1 MLCLWNYILYIC
13 EYINFQNPYI
23 MPDTSSKTTENLDF
37 QPEDSKKIH
46 QSADAES
53 TSKTESNNSNHS
65 DENSRTVTIEIVRH
79 KRLFE
84 ILENPRA
91 MWKVIASLFVIVGVF
106 FIGLALV
113 VLVVKSFYPYNVIK
127 TNPYGAT
134 IIKNEDKEVI
144 YWLFNTAEL
153 WANSGIEVKKN
164 DRITI
169 RASGAANTAIHYLVD
184 GASDDF
190 QPKFSWVGTEGLERN
205 TGHSAFRGKF
215 RLVPDAPFGKLLMQ
229 IIPVSKQKN
238 SGKWIKESTY
248 IDGTDEKGVQNH
260 IFTIGKERIEL
271 VIPCDGVLHFAV
283 NDVVMSD
290 KNIKDM
296 YLKSLRLFQDSI
308 EEDCKKELQSYID
321 YFNNTFEN
329 INDDKNKNDKR
340 SLKDSIIENNDVKEF
355 LKKYKGGILL
365 KNEYINIKLK
375 NFIDR
380 VKKILKKYKVGILP
394 KDNKPDD
401 KEKEKKVEKK
411 FTRKDLI
418 DSLKNLEYG
427 FGFYYEK
434 GDYLH
439 KGYPFVNELIYY
451 YDNKYRNPW
460 YMDNVGSFLIVIE
473 RKTNK

>member
-190 QPKFSWVGTEGLERN
+190 QPGFSWVGTEGLERN
-205 TGHSAFRGKF
+205 TGHSAFRCQF

-238 SGKWIKESTY
+238 QADWIKSSTY
-248 IDGTDEKGVQNH
+248 IDDTDEKGEKNQ

-271 VIPCDGVLHFAV
+271 VVPCDGVLHFAV

-296 YLKSLRLFQDSI
+296 YLKSLQLFKESI
-308 EEDCKKELQSYID
+308 NDNNGKNELQLYID
-321 YFNNTFEN
+321 SFDKILKNNKK
-329 INDDKNKNDKR
+329 DKNKKDKET
-340 SLKDSIIENNDVKEF
+340 LKDIIIEDDNVGKF
-355 LKKYKGGILL
+355 LQKYEGGILSKKEAE
-365 KNEYINIKLK
+365 KNKEIYIKRK
-375 NFIDR
+375 N
-380 VKKILKKYKVGILP
+380 
-394 KDNKPDD
+394 
-401 KEKEKKVEKK
+401 
-411 FTRKDLI
+411 LI
-418 DSLKNLEYG
+418 DNLKNLGYG
-427 FGFYYEK
+427 FGVYYQKDDSMHE
-434 GDYLH
+434 
-439 KGYPFVNELIYY
+439 GYPFVNELIYY
-451 YDNKYRNPW
+451 YDKEYRDPW

>member
-1 MLCLWNYILYIC
+1 
-13 EYINFQNPYI
+13 

-37 QPEDSKKIH
+37 QPEDSKKIY

-190 QPKFSWVGTEGLERN
+190 QPKFSWVGTEGIERN

-229 IIPVSKQKN
+229 IIPVSKQKDR
-238 SGKWIKESTY
+238 GKWIKESTY

-271 VIPCDGVLHFAV
+271 VIPCDGVLHFAD

-296 YLKSLRLFQDSI
+296 YLESLRLFQESI
-308 EEDCKKELQSYID
+308 EEDCKNEDCKNEDCKNELQSYID
-321 YFNNTFEN
+321 SFNNIFEN
-329 INDDKNKNDKR
+329 INDDKNKNDKD
-340 SLKDSIIENNDVKEF
+340 SLKNIIIKNGNVKKF
-355 LKKYKGGILL
+355 LKKYKGGILSII
-365 KNEYINIKLK
+365 KKEESKEKNIK
-375 NFIDR
+375 
-380 VKKILKKYKVGILP
+380 
-394 KDNKPDD
+394 
-401 KEKEKKVEKK
+401 
-411 FTRKDLI
+411 RKDLI
-418 DSLKNLEYG
+418 DSLKNLGYG
-427 FGFYYEK
+427 FGVYYQK
-434 GDYLH
+434 DDSVH
-439 KGYPFVNELIYY
+439 NGYPFVNELIYY
-451 YDNKYRNPW
+451 YDKKYRDPW

>member
-1 MLCLWNYILYIC
+1 
-13 EYINFQNPYI
+13 
-23 MPDTSSKTTENLDF
+23 MPDISSKTTENLDF

-46 QSADAES
+46 QSADVES
-53 TSKTESNNSNHS
+53 KSKTESNNSNHP

-190 QPKFSWVGTEGLERN
+190 QPEFSWVGTEGLERN
-205 TGHSAFRGKF
+205 TGHSAFRGKY

-229 IIPVSKQKN
+229 IIPVSKQKD

-248 IDGTDEKGVQNH
+248 IDGTDEKGEQNH

-296 YLKSLRLFQDSI
+296 YLESMRLFKDSI
-308 EEDCKKELQSYID
+308 KGDCKNELQSYMD
-321 YFNNTFEN
+321 YFNNILN
-329 INDDKNKNDKR
+329 KKDDKDSI
-340 SLKDSIIENNDVKEF
+340 SLKDSIIKNNNVKEF
-355 LKKYKGGILL
+355 LKKYKGGILS
-365 KNEYINIKLK
+365 KEYNYIKLK

-380 VKKILKKYKVGILP
+380 VKKMLEKYKGGILS
-394 KDNKPDD
+394 KDNKPYD
-401 KEKEKKVEKK
+401 KEKEKIEKNIK
-411 FTRKDLI
+411 RKDLI

-427 FGFYYEK
+427 FGFYYNGEK
-434 GDYLH
+434 PDAT
-439 KGYPFVNELIYY
+439 GYPFVNELIYY
-451 YDNKYRNPW
+451 YDKKYRDPW

>member
-1 MLCLWNYILYIC
+1 
-13 EYINFQNPYI
+13 

-190 QPKFSWVGTEGLERN
+190 QPGFSWVGTEGLERN
-205 TGHSAFRGKF
+205 TGHSAFRCQF

-238 SGKWIKESTY
+238 QADWIKSSTY
-248 IDGTDEKGVQNH
+248 IDDTDEKGEKNQ

-271 VIPCDGVLHFAV
+271 VVPCDGVLHFAV

-296 YLKSLRLFQDSI
+296 YLKSLQLFKESI
-308 EEDCKKELQSYID
+308 NDNNGKNELQLYID
-321 YFNNTFEN
+321 SFDKILKNNKK
-329 INDDKNKNDKR
+329 DKNKKDKET
-340 SLKDSIIENNDVKEF
+340 LKDIIIEDDNVGKF
-355 LKKYKGGILL
+355 LQKYEGGILSKKEAE
-365 KNEYINIKLK
+365 KNKEIYIKRK
-375 NFIDR
+375 N
-380 VKKILKKYKVGILP
+380 
-394 KDNKPDD
+394 
-401 KEKEKKVEKK
+401 
-411 FTRKDLI
+411 LI
-418 DSLKNLEYG
+418 DNLKNLGYG
-427 FGFYYEK
+427 FGVYYQKDDSMHE
-434 GDYLH
+434 
-439 KGYPFVNELIYY
+439 GYPFVNELIYY
-451 YDNKYRNPW
+451 YDKEYRDPW

>member
-1 MLCLWNYILYIC
+1 
-13 EYINFQNPYI
+13 

-53 TSKTESNNSNHS
+53 TSKTESNNSNHP

-190 QPKFSWVGTEGLERN
+190 QPGFSWVGTEGLERN
-205 TGHSAFRGKF
+205 TGHSAFRCQF

-238 SGKWIKESTY
+238 QADWIKSSTY
-248 IDGTDEKGVQNH
+248 IDDTDEKGEKNQ

-271 VIPCDGVLHFAV
+271 VVPCDGVLHFAV

-296 YLKSLRLFQDSI
+296 YLKSLQLFKESI
-308 EEDCKKELQSYID
+308 NDNNGKNELQLYID
-321 YFNNTFEN
+321 SFDKILKNNKK
-329 INDDKNKNDKR
+329 DKNKKDKET
-340 SLKDSIIENNDVKEF
+340 LKDIIIEDDNVGKF
-355 LKKYKGGILL
+355 LQKYKGGILSKKEAE
-365 KNEYINIKLK
+365 KNKEIYIKRK
-375 NFIDR
+375 N
-380 VKKILKKYKVGILP
+380 
-394 KDNKPDD
+394 
-401 KEKEKKVEKK
+401 
-411 FTRKDLI
+411 LI
-418 DSLKNLEYG
+418 DNLKNLGYG
-427 FGFYYEK
+427 FGVYYQKDDSMHE
-434 GDYLH
+434 
-439 KGYPFVNELIYY
+439 GYPFVNELIYY
-451 YDNKYRNPW
+451 YDKEYRDPW

>member
-37 QPEDSKKIH
+37 QPEDSKKIY

-190 QPKFSWVGTEGLERN
+190 QPGFSWVGTEGLERN
-205 TGHSAFRGKF
+205 TGHSAFRGQF

-238 SGKWIKESTY
+238 RADWIKSSTY
-248 IDGTDEKGVQNH
+248 IDDTDEKGEKNQ

-271 VIPCDGVLHFAV
+271 VVPCDGVLHFAV

-296 YLKSLRLFQDSI
+296 YLKSLQLFKESI
-308 EEDCKKELQSYID
+308 NDNNGKNELQLYID
-321 YFNNTFEN
+321 SFDKILKNNKK
-329 INDDKNKNDKR
+329 DKNKKDKET
-340 SLKDSIIENNDVKEF
+340 LKDIIIEDDNVGKF
-355 LKKYKGGILL
+355 LQKYKGGILSKKEVE
-365 KNEYINIKLK
+365 KNEEINIKRK
-375 NFIDR
+375 N
-380 VKKILKKYKVGILP
+380 
-394 KDNKPDD
+394 
-401 KEKEKKVEKK
+401 
-411 FTRKDLI
+411 LI
-418 DSLKNLEYG
+418 DSLKKLKYG
-427 FGFYYEK
+427 FGVYYQKDDSVHE
-434 GDYLH
+434 
-439 KGYPFVNELIYY
+439 GYPFVNELIYY
-451 YDNKYRNPW
+451 YDKEYRNPW

>member
-169 RASGAANTAIHYLVD
+169 RASGAANTAIHHLVD

-190 QPKFSWVGTEGLERN
+190 QPGFSWVGTEGLERN

-271 VIPCDGVLHFAV
+271 VVPCDGVLHFAV

-296 YLKSLRLFQDSI
+296 YLKSLQLFKESI
-308 EEDCKKELQSYID
+308 NDNNGKNELQLYID
-321 YFNNTFEN
+321 SFDKILKNNKK
-329 INDDKNKNDKR
+329 DKNKKDKET
-340 SLKDSIIENNDVKEF
+340 LKDIIIEDDNVGKF
-355 LKKYKGGILL
+355 LQKYEGGILSKKEAE
-365 KNEYINIKLK
+365 KNKEIYIKRK
-375 NFIDR
+375 N
-380 VKKILKKYKVGILP
+380 
-394 KDNKPDD
+394 
-401 KEKEKKVEKK
+401 
-411 FTRKDLI
+411 LI
-418 DSLKNLEYG
+418 DNLKNLGYG
-427 FGFYYEK
+427 FGVYYQKDDSMHE
-434 GDYLH
+434 
-439 KGYPFVNELIYY
+439 GYPFVNELIYY
-451 YDNKYRNPW
+451 YDKEYRDPW

>member
-1 MLCLWNYILYIC
+1 
-13 EYINFQNPYI
+13 

-169 RASGAANTAIHYLVD
+169 RASGAANTAIHHLVD

-190 QPKFSWVGTEGLERN
+190 QPGFSWVGTEGLERN
-205 TGHSAFRGKF
+205 TGHSAFRGQF

-238 SGKWIKESTY
+238 RADWIKSSTY
-248 IDGTDEKGVQNH
+248 IDDTDEKGEKNQ

-271 VIPCDGVLHFAV
+271 VVPCDGVLHFAV

-296 YLKSLRLFQDSI
+296 YLKSLQLFKESI
-308 EEDCKKELQSYID
+308 NDNNGKNELQLYID
-321 YFNNTFEN
+321 SFDKILKNNKK
-329 INDDKNKNDKR
+329 DKNKKDKET
-340 SLKDSIIENNDVKEF
+340 LKDIIIEDDNVGKF
-355 LKKYKGGILL
+355 LQKYKGGILSKKEVE
-365 KNEYINIKLK
+365 KNEEINIKRK
-375 NFIDR
+375 N
-380 VKKILKKYKVGILP
+380 
-394 KDNKPDD
+394 
-401 KEKEKKVEKK
+401 
-411 FTRKDLI
+411 LI
-418 DSLKNLEYG
+418 DSLKKLKYG
-427 FGFYYEK
+427 FGVYYQKDDSVHE
-434 GDYLH
+434 
-439 KGYPFVNELIYY
+439 GYPFVNELIYY
-451 YDNKYRNPW
+451 YDKEYRDPW

>member
-1 MLCLWNYILYIC
+1 
-13 EYINFQNPYI
+13 

-134 IIKNEDKEVI
+134 IIKNEGKEVI

-169 RASGAANTAIHYLVD
+169 RASGAANTAIHHLVD

-190 QPKFSWVGTEGLERN
+190 QPGFSWVGTEGLERN
-205 TGHSAFRGKF
+205 TGHSAFRGQF

-238 SGKWIKESTY
+238 RADWIKSSTY
-248 IDGTDEKGVQNH
+248 IDDTDEKGEKNQ

-271 VIPCDGVLHFAV
+271 VVPCDGVLHFAV

-296 YLKSLRLFQDSI
+296 YLKSLQLFKESI
-308 EEDCKKELQSYID
+308 NDNNGKNELQLYID
-321 YFNNTFEN
+321 SFDKILKNNKK
-329 INDDKNKNDKR
+329 DKNKKDKET
-340 SLKDSIIENNDVKEF
+340 LKDIIIEDDNVGKF
-355 LKKYKGGILL
+355 LQKYKGGILSKKEVE
-365 KNEYINIKLK
+365 KNEEINIKRK
-375 NFIDR
+375 N
-380 VKKILKKYKVGILP
+380 
-394 KDNKPDD
+394 
-401 KEKEKKVEKK
+401 
-411 FTRKDLI
+411 LI
-418 DSLKNLEYG
+418 DSLKKLKYG
-427 FGFYYEK
+427 FGVYYQKDDSVHE
-434 GDYLH
+434 
-439 KGYPFVNELIYY
+439 GYPFVNELIYY
-451 YDNKYRNPW
+451 YDKEYRDPW

>member
-53 TSKTESNNSNHS
+53 TSKTESDNSNHS
-65 DENSRTVTIEIVRH
+65 DENSRIVTIEIVRH

-169 RASGAANTAIHYLVD
+169 RASGAANTAIHHLVD

-190 QPKFSWVGTEGLERN
+190 QPGFSWVGTEGLERN
-205 TGHSAFRGKF
+205 TGHSAFRGQF

-229 IIPVSKQKN
+229 IISVSKQKN
-238 SGKWIKESTY
+238 RADWIKSSTY
-248 IDGTDEKGVQNH
+248 IDDTDEKGEKNQ

-271 VIPCDGVLHFAV
+271 VVPCDGVLHFAV

-296 YLKSLRLFQDSI
+296 YLKSLQLFKESI
-308 EEDCKKELQSYID
+308 NDNNGKNELQLYID
-321 YFNNTFEN
+321 SFDKILKNNKK
-329 INDDKNKNDKR
+329 DKNKKDKET
-340 SLKDSIIENNDVKEF
+340 LKDIIIEDDNVGKF
-355 LKKYKGGILL
+355 LQKYEGGILSKKEAE
-365 KNEYINIKLK
+365 KNKEIYIKRK
-375 NFIDR
+375 N
-380 VKKILKKYKVGILP
+380 
-394 KDNKPDD
+394 
-401 KEKEKKVEKK
+401 
-411 FTRKDLI
+411 LI
-418 DSLKNLEYG
+418 DNLKNLGYG
-427 FGFYYEK
+427 FGVYYQKDDSMHE
-434 GDYLH
+434 
-439 KGYPFVNELIYY
+439 GYPFVNELIYY
-451 YDNKYRNPW
+451 YDKEYRDPW

>member
-1 MLCLWNYILYIC
+1 
-13 EYINFQNPYI
+13 

-169 RASGAANTAIHYLVD
+169 RASGAANTAIHHLVD

-190 QPKFSWVGTEGLERN
+190 QPGFSWVGTEGLERN
-205 TGHSAFRGKF
+205 TGHSAFRGQF

-238 SGKWIKESTY
+238 RADWIKSSTY
-248 IDGTDEKGVQNH
+248 IDDTDEKGEKNQ

-271 VIPCDGVLHFAV
+271 VVPCDGVLHFAV

-296 YLKSLRLFQDSI
+296 YLKSLQLFKESI
-308 EEDCKKELQSYID
+308 NDNNGKNELQLYID
-321 YFNNTFEN
+321 SFDKILKNNKK
-329 INDDKNKNDKR
+329 DKNKKDKET
-340 SLKDSIIENNDVKEF
+340 LKDIIIEDDNVGKF
-355 LKKYKGGILL
+355 LQKYEGGILSKKEAE
-365 KNEYINIKLK
+365 KNKEIYIKRK
-375 NFIDR
+375 N
-380 VKKILKKYKVGILP
+380 
-394 KDNKPDD
+394 
-401 KEKEKKVEKK
+401 
-411 FTRKDLI
+411 LI
-418 DSLKNLEYG
+418 DNLKNLGYG
-427 FGFYYEK
+427 FGVYYQKDDSMHE
-434 GDYLH
+434 
-439 KGYPFVNELIYY
+439 GYPFINELIYY
-451 YDNKYRNPW
+451 YDKEYRDPW

>member
-1 MLCLWNYILYIC
+1 
-13 EYINFQNPYI
+13 

-37 QPEDSKKIH
+37 QPEDSKKIY

-53 TSKTESNNSNHS
+53 TSKTESNNSSHP

-184 GASDDF
+184 GASDDC
-190 QPKFSWVGTEGLERN
+190 QPEFSWVGTEGLERN

-229 IIPVSKQKN
+229 IIPVSKQKD
-238 SGKWIKESTY
+238 SGEWIKKSTY
-248 IDGTDEKGVQNH
+248 IDSTDRKGENNQ

-290 KNIKDM
+290 KKIKDM
-296 YLKSLRLFQDSI
+296 YLKSLQLFEKSI
-308 EEDCKKELQSYID
+308 EGDCKKELQSYID
-321 YFNNTFEN
+321 SVNNIFNKV
-329 INDDKNKNDKR
+329 DNDKR
-340 SLKDSIIENNDVKEF
+340 SLKDSIIKNDNVIEF
-355 LKKYKGGILL
+355 LKKYKGGILSKEDNNINL
-365 KNEYINIKLK
+365 KDL
-375 NFIDR
+375 IDR
-380 VKKILKKYKVGILP
+380 IKDCFKKYKDGILP
-394 KDNKPDD
+394 KYNKPDD
-401 KEKEKKVEKK
+401 KEKEKNI
-411 FTRKDLI
+411 TRKDLI

-427 FGFYYEK
+427 FDFYYEK

-451 YDNKYRNPW
+451 FDKEYRDPW

>member
-1 MLCLWNYILYIC
+1 
-13 EYINFQNPYI
+13 

-169 RASGAANTAIHYLVD
+169 RASGAANTAIHHLVD

-190 QPKFSWVGTEGLERN
+190 QPGFSWVGTEGLERN
-205 TGHSAFRGKF
+205 TGHSAFRGQF

-238 SGKWIKESTY
+238 REDWIKSSTY
-248 IDGTDEKGVQNH
+248 IDDTDEKGEKNQ

-271 VIPCDGVLHFAV
+271 VVPCDGVLHFAV

-296 YLKSLRLFQDSI
+296 YLKSLQLFKESI
-308 EEDCKKELQSYID
+308 NDNNGKNELQLYID
-321 YFNNTFEN
+321 SFDKILKNNKK
-329 INDDKNKNDKR
+329 DKNKKDKET
-340 SLKDSIIENNDVKEF
+340 LKDIIIEDDNVGKF
-355 LKKYKGGILL
+355 LQKYEGGILSKKEAE
-365 KNEYINIKLK
+365 KNKEIYIKRK
-375 NFIDR
+375 N
-380 VKKILKKYKVGILP
+380 
-394 KDNKPDD
+394 
-401 KEKEKKVEKK
+401 
-411 FTRKDLI
+411 LI
-418 DSLKNLEYG
+418 DSLKNLGYG
-427 FGFYYEK
+427 FGVYYQKDDSMHE
-434 GDYLH
+434 
-439 KGYPFVNELIYY
+439 GYPFVNELIYY
-451 YDNKYRNPW
+451 YDKEYRDPW

>member
-46 QSADAES
+46 QSADVES
-53 TSKTESNNSNHS
+53 TSKTESDNSNHS
-65 DENSRTVTIEIVRH
+65 DENSRIVTIEIVRH

-169 RASGAANTAIHYLVD
+169 RASGAANTAIHHLVD

-190 QPKFSWVGTEGLERN
+190 QPGFSWVGTEGLERN
-205 TGHSAFRGKF
+205 TGHSAFRGQF

-238 SGKWIKESTY
+238 RADWIKSSTY
-248 IDGTDEKGVQNH
+248 IDDTDEKGEKNQ

-271 VIPCDGVLHFAV
+271 VVPCDGVLHFAV

-296 YLKSLRLFQDSI
+296 YLKSLQLFKESI
-308 EEDCKKELQSYID
+308 NDNNGKNELQLYID
-321 YFNNTFEN
+321 SFDKILKNNKK
-329 INDDKNKNDKR
+329 DKNKKDKET
-340 SLKDSIIENNDVKEF
+340 LKDIIIEDDNVGKF
-355 LKKYKGGILL
+355 LQKYEGGILSKKEAE
-365 KNEYINIKLK
+365 KNKEIYIKRK
-375 NFIDR
+375 N
-380 VKKILKKYKVGILP
+380 
-394 KDNKPDD
+394 
-401 KEKEKKVEKK
+401 
-411 FTRKDLI
+411 LI
-418 DSLKNLEYG
+418 DNLKNLGYG
-427 FGFYYEK
+427 FGVYYQKDDSMHE
-434 GDYLH
+434 
-439 KGYPFVNELIYY
+439 GYPFVNELIYY
-451 YDNKYRNPW
+451 YDKEYRDPW

>member
-1 MLCLWNYILYIC
+1 
-13 EYINFQNPYI
+13 

-37 QPEDSKKIH
+37 QPEDSKKIY
-46 QSADAES
+46 QSADA
-53 TSKTESNNSNHS
+53 ESNNSNHS

-106 FIGLALV
+106 FIGLAFV

-190 QPKFSWVGTEGLERN
+190 QPKFSWVGTEGIERN

-229 IIPVSKQKN
+229 IIPVSKQKD

-271 VIPCDGVLHFAV
+271 VVPCDGVLHFAV

-296 YLKSLRLFQDSI
+296 YLESLRLFQESI
-308 EEDCKKELQSYID
+308 EENCEKEDCKKEDCEKEDCKKEFQSYID
-321 YFNNTFEN
+321 YFNKIFNKK
-329 INDDKNKNDKR
+329 DD
-340 SLKDSIIENNDVKEF
+340 KDSISLKNSIINNKIVRKI
-355 LKKYKGGILL
+355 LKKYKGGILSIVDSTNQ
-365 KNEYINIKLK
+365 KENT
-375 NFIDR
+375 
-380 VKKILKKYKVGILP
+380 
-394 KDNKPDD
+394 D
-401 KEKEKKVEKK
+401 KEKIEEYIK
-411 FTRKDLI
+411 RKNLI
-418 DSLKNLEYG
+418 DSLKNLGYG
-427 FGFYYEK
+427 FGVYYEE
-434 GDYLH
+434 GDSLH

-451 YDNKYRNPW
+451 FDKKYRDPW

>member
-1 MLCLWNYILYIC
+1 
-13 EYINFQNPYI
+13 
-23 MPDTSSKTTENLDF
+23 MPDISSKTTENLDF

-53 TSKTESNNSNHS
+53 TSKTESNNSNHP

-184 GASDDF
+184 GASDDC
-190 QPKFSWVGTEGLERN
+190 QPEFSWVGTEGLERN

-229 IIPVSKQKN
+229 IIPVSKQKDR
-238 SGKWIKESTY
+238 GEWIKKSTY

-296 YLKSLRLFQDSI
+296 YLESMRLFKDSI
-308 EEDCKKELQSYID
+308 KGDCKEELQSYMD
-321 YFNNTFEN
+321 YFNNILN
-329 INDDKNKNDKR
+329 KKDDKDSI
-340 SLKDSIIENNDVKEF
+340 SLKDSIIKNNNVKEF
-355 LKKYKGGILL
+355 LKKYKGGILS
-365 KNEYINIKLK
+365 KEYNYIKLK

-380 VKKILKKYKVGILP
+380 VKKMLEKYKGGILSKEYNYIKLKNFIDRVKKMLKKYKGGILS
-394 KDNKPDD
+394 KDNKPYD
-401 KEKEKKVEKK
+401 KEKEKIEKNIK
-411 FTRKDLI
+411 RKDLI

-427 FGFYYEK
+427 FGFYYNGEK
-434 GDYLH
+434 PDAT
-439 KGYPFVNELIYY
+439 GYPFVNELIYY
-451 YDNKYRNPW
+451 YDKKYRDPW

>member
-1 MLCLWNYILYIC
+1 
-13 EYINFQNPYI
+13 

-37 QPEDSKKIH
+37 QPEDSKKIY

-53 TSKTESNNSNHS
+53 TSKNESNNSNHS

-184 GASDDF
+184 GASDDC

-229 IIPVSKQKN
+229 IIPVSKQKD

-271 VIPCDGVLHFAV
+271 VVPCDGVLHFAV

-296 YLKSLRLFQDSI
+296 YLKSLQLFEKSI
-308 EEDCKKELQSYID
+308 EGDYKKELQSYID
-321 YFNNTFEN
+321 SVNNIFNKV
-329 INDDKNKNDKR
+329 DNDKR
-340 SLKDSIIENNDVKEF
+340 SLKDSIIKNDNVIEF
-355 LKKYKGGILL
+355 LKKYKGGILSIEDINL
-365 KNEYINIKLK
+365 KDL
-375 NFIDR
+375 IDR
-380 VKKILKKYKVGILP
+380 IKDFFKKYKDDTLSI
-394 KDNKPDD
+394 DNNPDD
-401 KEKEKKVEKK
+401 KEKNIK
-411 FTRKDLI
+411 RKNLI
-418 DSLKNLEYG
+418 DSLKNLGYG
-427 FGFYYEK
+427 FGFYYEE

-451 YDNKYRNPW
+451 FDKKYRDPW

>member
-46 QSADAES
+46 QSADTES

-169 RASGAANTAIHYLVD
+169 RASGAANTAIHHLVD

-190 QPKFSWVGTEGLERN
+190 QPEFSWVGTEGLERN
-205 TGHSAFRGKF
+205 TGHSAFRGQF

-238 SGKWIKESTY
+238 SESWIKSDTY
-248 IDGTDEKGVQNH
+248 IDGTDENGKQNH

-296 YLKSLRLFQDSI
+296 YLKSLQLFKESI
-308 EEDCKKELQSYID
+308 NDNNGKNELQLYID
-321 YFNNTFEN
+321 SFDKILKNNKK
-329 INDDKNKNDKR
+329 DKNKKDKET
-340 SLKDSIIENNDVKEF
+340 LKDIIIEDDNVGKF
-355 LKKYKGGILL
+355 LQKYKGGILSKKEVE
-365 KNEYINIKLK
+365 KNEEINIKRK
-375 NFIDR
+375 N
-380 VKKILKKYKVGILP
+380 
-394 KDNKPDD
+394 
-401 KEKEKKVEKK
+401 
-411 FTRKDLI
+411 LI
-418 DSLKNLEYG
+418 DSLKKLKYG
-427 FGFYYEK
+427 FGVYYQKDDSVHE
-434 GDYLH
+434 
-439 KGYPFVNELIYY
+439 GYPFVNELIYY
-451 YDNKYRNPW
+451 YDKEYRDPW

>member
-46 QSADAES
+46 QSADTES

-169 RASGAANTAIHYLVD
+169 RASGAANTAIHHLVD

-190 QPKFSWVGTEGLERN
+190 QPEFSWVGTEGLERN
-205 TGHSAFRGKF
+205 TGHSAFRGQF

-238 SGKWIKESTY
+238 SESWIKSDTY
-248 IDGTDEKGVQNH
+248 IDGTDENGKQNH

-296 YLKSLRLFQDSI
+296 YLKSLQLFKESI
-308 EEDCKKELQSYID
+308 NDNNGKNELQLYID
-321 YFNNTFEN
+321 SFDKILKNNKK
-329 INDDKNKNDKR
+329 DKNKKDKET
-340 SLKDSIIENNDVKEF
+340 LKDIIIEDYNVGKF
-355 LKKYKGGILL
+355 LQKYKGGILSKKEVE
-365 KNEYINIKLK
+365 KNEEINIKRK
-375 NFIDR
+375 N
-380 VKKILKKYKVGILP
+380 
-394 KDNKPDD
+394 
-401 KEKEKKVEKK
+401 
-411 FTRKDLI
+411 LI
-418 DSLKNLEYG
+418 DSLKKLKYG
-427 FGFYYEK
+427 FGVYYQKDDSVHE
-434 GDYLH
+434 
-439 KGYPFVNELIYY
+439 GYPFVNELIYY
-451 YDNKYRNPW
+451 YDKEYRDPW

>member
-53 TSKTESNNSNHS
+53 TSKTESDNSNHS
-65 DENSRTVTIEIVRH
+65 DENSRIVTIEIVRH

-106 FIGLALV
+106 FIGIALV

-169 RASGAANTAIHYLVD
+169 RASGAANTAIHHLVD

-190 QPKFSWVGTEGLERN
+190 QPGFSWVGTEGLERN
-205 TGHSAFRGKF
+205 TGHSAFRGQF

-238 SGKWIKESTY
+238 RADWIKSSTY
-248 IDGTDEKGVQNH
+248 IDDTDEKGEKNQ

-271 VIPCDGVLHFAV
+271 VVPCDGVLHFAV

-296 YLKSLRLFQDSI
+296 YLKSLQLFKESI
-308 EEDCKKELQSYID
+308 NDNNGKNELQLYID
-321 YFNNTFEN
+321 SFDKILKNNKK
-329 INDDKNKNDKR
+329 DKNKKDKET
-340 SLKDSIIENNDVKEF
+340 LKDIIIEDDNVGKF
-355 LKKYKGGILL
+355 LQKYEGGILSKKEAE
-365 KNEYINIKLK
+365 KNKEIYIKRK
-375 NFIDR
+375 N
-380 VKKILKKYKVGILP
+380 
-394 KDNKPDD
+394 
-401 KEKEKKVEKK
+401 
-411 FTRKDLI
+411 LI
-418 DSLKNLEYG
+418 DNLKNLGYG
-427 FGFYYEK
+427 FGVYYQKDDSMHE
-434 GDYLH
+434 
-439 KGYPFVNELIYY
+439 GYPFV
-451 YDNKYRNPW
+451 
-460 YMDNVGSFLIVIE
+460 
-473 RKTNK
+473 

>member
-169 RASGAANTAIHYLVD
+169 RASGAANTAIHHLVD

-190 QPKFSWVGTEGLERN
+190 QPGFSWVGTEGLERN
-205 TGHSAFRGKF
+205 TGHSAFRGQF

-238 SGKWIKESTY
+238 RADWIKSSTY
-248 IDGTDEKGVQNH
+248 IDDTDEKGEKNQ

-271 VIPCDGVLHFAV
+271 VVPCDGVLHFAV

-296 YLKSLRLFQDSI
+296 YLKSLQLFKESI
-308 EEDCKKELQSYID
+308 NDNNGKNELQLYID
-321 YFNNTFEN
+321 SFDKILKNNKK
-329 INDDKNKNDKR
+329 DKNKKDKET
-340 SLKDSIIENNDVKEF
+340 LKDIIIEDDNVGKF
-355 LKKYKGGILL
+355 LQKYEGGILSKKEAE
-365 KNEYINIKLK
+365 KNKEIYIKRK
-375 NFIDR
+375 N
-380 VKKILKKYKVGILP
+380 
-394 KDNKPDD
+394 
-401 KEKEKKVEKK
+401 
-411 FTRKDLI
+411 LI
-418 DSLKNLEYG
+418 DSLKNLGYG
-427 FGFYYEK
+427 FGVYYQKDDSMHE
-434 GDYLH
+434 
-439 KGYPFVNELIYY
+439 GYPFVNELIYY
-451 YDNKYRNPW
+451 YDKEYRDPW

>member
-1 MLCLWNYILYIC
+1 
-13 EYINFQNPYI
+13 

-37 QPEDSKKIH
+37 QPEDSKKIY

-190 QPKFSWVGTEGLERN
+190 QPKFSWVGTEGIERN

-229 IIPVSKQKN
+229 IIPVSKQKD

-248 IDGTDEKGVQNH
+248 IDGTDEKGEQNH

-296 YLKSLRLFQDSI
+296 YLASLRLFEKSI
-308 EEDCKKELQSYID
+308 KGDCKKDLQSYID
-321 YFNNTFEN
+321 SFNNIFEN
-329 INDDKNKNDKR
+329 INDDKDKNDKD
-340 SLKDSIIENNDVKEF
+340 SLKNIIINNNNVNNF
-355 LKKYKGGILL
+355 LNTYKGGILSKIKKEKSKDKKEES
-365 KNEYINIKLK
+365 KN
-375 NFIDR
+375 
-380 VKKILKKYKVGILP
+380 KKE
-394 KDNKPDD
+394 NTD
-401 KEKEKKVEKK
+401 KEKREEYIK
-411 FTRKDLI
+411 RKGLI
-418 DSLKNLEYG
+418 DSLKNLGYG
-427 FGFYYEK
+427 FGVYYQK
-434 GDYLH
+434 DDSVH
-439 KGYPFVNELIYY
+439 NGYPFVNELIYY
-451 YDNKYRNPW
+451 YDKKYRDPW

>member
-1 MLCLWNYILYIC
+1 
-13 EYINFQNPYI
+13 

-37 QPEDSKKIH
+37 QPEDSKKIY
-46 QSADAES
+46 QSADA
-53 TSKTESNNSNHS
+53 ESNNSNHS

-106 FIGLALV
+106 FIGLAFV

-184 GASDDF
+184 GASDDC
-190 QPKFSWVGTEGLERN
+190 QPEFSWVGTEGLERN
-205 TGHSAFRGKF
+205 TGHSAFRGQF

-229 IIPVSKQKN
+229 IIPVSKQKER
-238 SGKWIKESTY
+238 GEWIKESTY
-248 IDGTDEKGVQNH
+248 IDGTDEKGEQNQ

-321 YFNNTFEN
+321 YFNKIFNKK
-329 INDDKNKNDKR
+329 DDKDSI
-340 SLKDSIIENNDVKEF
+340 SLKDSIIKNDNVIEF
-355 LKKYKGGILL
+355 LKKYKGGILSI
-365 KNEYINIKLK
+365 EYINLK
-375 NFIDR
+375 DLIDR
-380 VKKILKKYKVGILP
+380 IKDCFKKYKDGILSIE
-394 KDNKPDD
+394 NNIDD
-401 KEKEKKVEKK
+401 KEKNIK
-411 FTRKDLI
+411 RKGLI
-418 DSLKNLEYG
+418 DSLKNLGYG
-427 FGFYYEK
+427 FGVYYQK
-434 GDYLH
+434 DDSVH
-439 KGYPFVNELIYY
+439 NGYPFVNELIYY
-451 YDNKYRNPW
+451 YDKKYRDPW

>member
-1 MLCLWNYILYIC
+1 
-13 EYINFQNPYI
+13 

-169 RASGAANTAIHYLVD
+169 RASGAANTAIHHLVD

-205 TGHSAFRGKF
+205 TGHSAFRGQF

-296 YLKSLRLFQDSI
+296 YLESLRLFQESI
-308 EEDCKKELQSYID
+308 EEDCKEEDCKKELQSYID
-321 YFNNTFEN
+321 SFNNIFEN
-329 INDDKNKNDKR
+329 INDDDKNKNKNDKE
-340 SLKDSIIENNDVKEF
+340 SLKDSIIKNDNVKDF
-355 LKKYKGGILL
+355 LKKYEGGILSII
-365 KNEYINIKLK
+365 KEESKEKNIKRK
-375 NFIDR
+375 N
-380 VKKILKKYKVGILP
+380 
-394 KDNKPDD
+394 
-401 KEKEKKVEKK
+401 
-411 FTRKDLI
+411 LI
-418 DSLKNLEYG
+418 DNLKNLGYG
-427 FGFYYEK
+427 FGVYYQK
-434 GDYLH
+434 DDSMH

-451 YDNKYRNPW
+451 KDKEYRDPW

>member
-169 RASGAANTAIHYLVD
+169 RASGAANTAIHHLVD

-190 QPKFSWVGTEGLERN
+190 QPGFSWVGTEGLERN
-205 TGHSAFRGKF
+205 TGHSAFRGQF

-238 SGKWIKESTY
+238 RADWIKSSTY
-248 IDGTDEKGVQNH
+248 IDDTDEKGEKNQ

-271 VIPCDGVLHFAV
+271 VVPCDGVLHFAV

-296 YLKSLRLFQDSI
+296 YLKSLQLFKESI
-308 EEDCKKELQSYID
+308 NDNNGKNELQLYID
-321 YFNNTFEN
+321 SFDKILKNNKK
-329 INDDKNKNDKR
+329 DKET
-340 SLKDSIIENNDVKEF
+340 LKDIIIEDDNVGKF
-355 LKKYKGGILL
+355 LQKYKGGILSKKEVE
-365 KNEYINIKLK
+365 KNEEINIKRK
-375 NFIDR
+375 N
-380 VKKILKKYKVGILP
+380 
-394 KDNKPDD
+394 
-401 KEKEKKVEKK
+401 
-411 FTRKDLI
+411 LI
-418 DSLKNLEYG
+418 DSLKKLKYG
-427 FGFYYEK
+427 FGVYYQKDDSVHE
-434 GDYLH
+434 
-439 KGYPFVNELIYY
+439 GYPFVNELIYY
-451 YDNKYRNPW
+451 YDKEYRDPW

>member
-1 MLCLWNYILYIC
+1 
-13 EYINFQNPYI
+13 

-37 QPEDSKKIH
+37 QPEDSKKIY

-190 QPKFSWVGTEGLERN
+190 QPKFSWVGTEGIERN

-229 IIPVSKQKN
+229 IIPVSKQKD

-271 VIPCDGVLHFAV
+271 VVPCDGVLHFAV

-296 YLKSLRLFQDSI
+296 YLESLRLFQESI
-308 EEDCKKELQSYID
+308 EENCEKEDCKKEDCEKEDCKKEFQSYID
-321 YFNNTFEN
+321 YFNKIFNKK
-329 INDDKNKNDKR
+329 DD
-340 SLKDSIIENNDVKEF
+340 KDSISLKNSIINNKIVRKI
-355 LKKYKGGILL
+355 LKKYKGGILSIVDSTNQ
-365 KNEYINIKLK
+365 KENT
-375 NFIDR
+375 
-380 VKKILKKYKVGILP
+380 
-394 KDNKPDD
+394 D
-401 KEKEKKVEKK
+401 KEKIEEYIK
-411 FTRKDLI
+411 RKNLI
-418 DSLKNLEYG
+418 DSLKNLGYG
-427 FGFYYEK
+427 FGVYYEE
-434 GDYLH
+434 GDSLH

-451 YDNKYRNPW
+451 FDKKYRDPW

>member
-53 TSKTESNNSNHS
+53 TSKTESDNSNHS
-65 DENSRTVTIEIVRH
+65 DENSRIVTIEIVRH

-169 RASGAANTAIHYLVD
+169 RASGAANTAIHHLVD

-190 QPKFSWVGTEGLERN
+190 QPGFSWVGTEGLERN
-205 TGHSAFRGKF
+205 TGHSAFRGQF

-238 SGKWIKESTY
+238 RADWIKSSTY
-248 IDGTDEKGVQNH
+248 IDDTDEKGEKNQ

-271 VIPCDGVLHFAV
+271 VVPCDGVLHFAV

-296 YLKSLRLFQDSI
+296 YLKSLQLFKESI
-308 EEDCKKELQSYID
+308 NDNNGKNELQLYID
-321 YFNNTFEN
+321 SFDKILKNNKK
-329 INDDKNKNDKR
+329 DKNKKDKET
-340 SLKDSIIENNDVKEF
+340 LKDIIIEDDNVGKF
-355 LKKYKGGILL
+355 LQKYEGGILSNKEAE
-365 KNEYINIKLK
+365 KNKEIYIKRK
-375 NFIDR
+375 N
-380 VKKILKKYKVGILP
+380 
-394 KDNKPDD
+394 
-401 KEKEKKVEKK
+401 
-411 FTRKDLI
+411 LI
-418 DSLKNLEYG
+418 DNLKNLGYG
-427 FGFYYEK
+427 FGVYYQKDDSMHE
-434 GDYLH
+434 
-439 KGYPFVNELIYY
+439 GYPFVNELIYY
-451 YDNKYRNPW
+451 YDKEYRDPW

>member
-1 MLCLWNYILYIC
+1 
-13 EYINFQNPYI
+13 

-169 RASGAANTAIHYLVD
+169 RASGAANTAIHHLVD

-190 QPKFSWVGTEGLERN
+190 QPGFSWVGTEGLERN
-205 TGHSAFRGKF
+205 TGHSAFRGQF

-238 SGKWIKESTY
+238 RADWIKSSTY
-248 IDGTDEKGVQNH
+248 IDDTDEKGEKNQ

-271 VIPCDGVLHFAV
+271 VVPCDGVLHFAV

-296 YLKSLRLFQDSI
+296 YLKSLQLFKESI
-308 EEDCKKELQSYID
+308 NDNNGKNELQLYID
-321 YFNNTFEN
+321 SFDKILKNNKK
-329 INDDKNKNDKR
+329 DKNKKDKET
-340 SLKDSIIENNDVKEF
+340 LKDIIIEDDNVGKF
-355 LKKYKGGILL
+355 LQKYKGGILS
-365 KNEYINIKLK
+365 KKEEINIKRK
-375 NFIDR
+375 N
-380 VKKILKKYKVGILP
+380 
-394 KDNKPDD
+394 
-401 KEKEKKVEKK
+401 
-411 FTRKDLI
+411 LI
-418 DSLKNLEYG
+418 DSLKKLKYG
-427 FGFYYEK
+427 FGVYYQKDDSVHE
-434 GDYLH
+434 
-439 KGYPFVNELIYY
+439 GYPFVNELIYY
-451 YDNKYRNPW
+451 YDKEYRDPW

>member
-190 QPKFSWVGTEGLERN
+190 QPEFSWVGTEGLERN
-205 TGHSAFRGKF
+205 TGHSAFRCQF

-238 SGKWIKESTY
+238 QADWIKSSTY
-248 IDGTDEKGVQNH
+248 IDDTDENGEKNQ

-271 VIPCDGVLHFAV
+271 VVPCDGVLHFAV

-296 YLKSLRLFQDSI
+296 YLKSLQLFKESI
-308 EEDCKKELQSYID
+308 NDNNGKNELQLYID
-321 YFNNTFEN
+321 SFDKILKNNKK
-329 INDDKNKNDKR
+329 DKNKKDKET
-340 SLKDSIIENNDVKEF
+340 LKDIIIEDDNVGKF
-355 LKKYKGGILL
+355 LQKYEGGILSKKEAE
-365 KNEYINIKLK
+365 KNKEIYIKRK
-375 NFIDR
+375 N
-380 VKKILKKYKVGILP
+380 
-394 KDNKPDD
+394 
-401 KEKEKKVEKK
+401 
-411 FTRKDLI
+411 LI
-418 DSLKNLEYG
+418 DNLKNLGYG
-427 FGFYYEK
+427 FGVYYQKDDSMHE
-434 GDYLH
+434 
-439 KGYPFVNELIYY
+439 GYPFVNELIYY
-451 YDNKYRNPW
+451 YDKEYRDPW

>member
-1 MLCLWNYILYIC
+1 
-13 EYINFQNPYI
+13 

-53 TSKTESNNSNHS
+53 TSKTESNNSNHP

-127 TNPYGAT
+127 TTPYGAT

-190 QPKFSWVGTEGLERN
+190 QPKFSWVGTEGIERN

-229 IIPVSKQKN
+229 IIPVSKQKDR
-238 SGKWIKESTY
+238 GKWIKESTY
-248 IDGTDEKGVQNH
+248 IDGTDEKGEQNQ

-290 KNIKDM
+290 ENIKDM
-296 YLKSLRLFQDSI
+296 YLKSLRLFEESI
-308 EEDCKKELQSYID
+308 KGDYKEGFQSYID
-321 YFNNTFEN
+321 YFNKIFNKK
-329 INDDKNKNDKR
+329 DDKDSI
-340 SLKDSIIENNDVKEF
+340 SLKDSIINNEIVKKI
-355 LKKYKGGILL
+355 LKKYKGGILSII
-365 KNEYINIKLK
+365 KKEESKEKNIK
-375 NFIDR
+375 
-380 VKKILKKYKVGILP
+380 
-394 KDNKPDD
+394 
-401 KEKEKKVEKK
+401 
-411 FTRKDLI
+411 RKDLI
-418 DSLKNLEYG
+418 DSLKNLGYG
-427 FGFYYEK
+427 FGVYYQK
-434 GDYLH
+434 DDSVH
-439 KGYPFVNELIYY
+439 NGYPFVNELIYY
-451 YDNKYRNPW
+451 YDKKYRDPW

>member
-169 RASGAANTAIHYLVD
+169 RASGAANTAIHHLVD

-190 QPKFSWVGTEGLERN
+190 QPGFSWVGTEGLERN
-205 TGHSAFRGKF
+205 TGHRAFRGKF

-271 VIPCDGVLHFAV
+271 VVPCDGVLHFAV

-296 YLKSLRLFQDSI
+296 YLASMKSLQDSLTDI
-308 EEDCKKELQSYID
+308 YQKNKLTKFIIKPIKSNPEKLNKAYLKNVFKDVFTNGSCELNHTRKPLYDLKKE
-321 YFNNTFEN
+321 
-329 INDDKNKNDKR
+329 
-340 SLKDSIIENNDVKEF
+340 
-355 LKKYKGGILL
+355 
-365 KNEYINIKLK
+365 
-375 NFIDR
+375 NFG
-380 VKKILKKYKVGILP
+380 L
-394 KDNKPDD
+394 
-401 KEKEKKVEKK
+401 
-411 FTRKDLI
+411 
-418 DSLKNLEYG
+418 
-427 FGFYYEK
+427 GFYYNGK
-434 GDYLH
+434 NPDST
-439 KGYPFVNELIYY
+439 GYPLVNELIYY
-451 YDNKYRNPW
+451 KENKYRDPW

>member
-53 TSKTESNNSNHS
+53 TSKTESDNSNHS
-65 DENSRTVTIEIVRH
+65 DENSRIVTIEIVRH

-169 RASGAANTAIHYLVD
+169 RASGAANTAIHHLVD

-190 QPKFSWVGTEGLERN
+190 QPGFSWVGTEGLERN
-205 TGHSAFRGKF
+205 TGHSAFRGQF

-238 SGKWIKESTY
+238 RADWIKSSTY
-248 IDGTDEKGVQNH
+248 IDDTDEKGEKNQ

-271 VIPCDGVLHFAV
+271 VVPCDGVLHFAV

-296 YLKSLRLFQDSI
+296 YLKSLQLFKESI
-308 EEDCKKELQSYID
+308 NDNNGKNELQLYID
-321 YFNNTFEN
+321 SFDKILKNNKK
-329 INDDKNKNDKR
+329 DKNKKDKET
-340 SLKDSIIENNDVKEF
+340 LKDIIIEDDNVGKF
-355 LKKYKGGILL
+355 LQKYEGGILSKKEAE
-365 KNEYINIKLK
+365 KNKEIYIKRK
-375 NFIDR
+375 N
-380 VKKILKKYKVGILP
+380 
-394 KDNKPDD
+394 
-401 KEKEKKVEKK
+401 
-411 FTRKDLI
+411 LI
-418 DSLKNLEYG
+418 DNLKNLGYG
-427 FGFYYEK
+427 FGVYYQKDDSMHE
-434 GDYLH
+434 
-439 KGYPFVNELIYY
+439 GYPFVNELIYY
-451 YDNKYRNPW
+451 YDKEYRDPW

>member
-190 QPKFSWVGTEGLERN
+190 QPGFSWVGTEGLERN
-205 TGHSAFRGKF
+205 TGHSAFRGQF

-238 SGKWIKESTY
+238 RADWIKSSTY
-248 IDGTDEKGVQNH
+248 IDDTDEKGEKNQ

-271 VIPCDGVLHFAV
+271 VVPCDGVLHFAV

-296 YLKSLRLFQDSI
+296 YLKSLQLFKESI
-308 EEDCKKELQSYID
+308 NDNNGKNELQLYID
-321 YFNNTFEN
+321 SFDKILKNNKK
-329 INDDKNKNDKR
+329 DKNKKDKET
-340 SLKDSIIENNDVKEF
+340 LKDIIIEDDNVGKF
-355 LKKYKGGILL
+355 LQKYEGGILSKKEAE
-365 KNEYINIKLK
+365 KNKEIYIKRK
-375 NFIDR
+375 N
-380 VKKILKKYKVGILP
+380 
-394 KDNKPDD
+394 
-401 KEKEKKVEKK
+401 
-411 FTRKDLI
+411 LI
-418 DSLKNLEYG
+418 DNLKNLGYG
-427 FGFYYEK
+427 FGVYYQKDDSMHE
-434 GDYLH
+434 
-439 KGYPFVNELIYY
+439 GYPFVNELIYY
-451 YDNKYRNPW
+451 YDKEYRDPW

>member
-1 MLCLWNYILYIC
+1 
-13 EYINFQNPYI
+13 

-46 QSADAES
+46 QSVDAES

-169 RASGAANTAIHYLVD
+169 RASGAANTAIHHLVD

-190 QPKFSWVGTEGLERN
+190 QPGFSWVGTEGLERN
-205 TGHSAFRGKF
+205 TGHSAFRGQF

-238 SGKWIKESTY
+238 RADWIKSSTY
-248 IDGTDEKGVQNH
+248 IDDTDEKGEKNQ

-271 VIPCDGVLHFAV
+271 VVPCDGVLHFAV

-296 YLKSLRLFQDSI
+296 YLKSLQLFKESI
-308 EEDCKKELQSYID
+308 NDNNGKNELQLYID
-321 YFNNTFEN
+321 SFDKILKNNKK
-329 INDDKNKNDKR
+329 DKNKKDKET
-340 SLKDSIIENNDVKEF
+340 LKDIIIEDDNVGKF
-355 LKKYKGGILL
+355 LQKYKGGILSKKEVE
-365 KNEYINIKLK
+365 KNEEINIKRK
-375 NFIDR
+375 N
-380 VKKILKKYKVGILP
+380 
-394 KDNKPDD
+394 
-401 KEKEKKVEKK
+401 
-411 FTRKDLI
+411 LI
-418 DSLKNLEYG
+418 DSLKKLKYG
-427 FGFYYEK
+427 FGVYYQKDDSVHE
-434 GDYLH
+434 
-439 KGYPFVNELIYY
+439 GYPFVNELIYY
-451 YDNKYRNPW
+451 YDKEYRDPW